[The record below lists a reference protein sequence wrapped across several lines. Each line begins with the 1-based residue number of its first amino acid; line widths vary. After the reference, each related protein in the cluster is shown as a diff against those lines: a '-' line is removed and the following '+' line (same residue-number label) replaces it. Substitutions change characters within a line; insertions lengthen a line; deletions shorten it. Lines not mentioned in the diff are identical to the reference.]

1 MNEKEWVWHISCG
14 SPQELEE
21 LRWQLRRTNDG
32 NTKKQLQQKFSMTQ
46 AKREVAASKAVR
58 QCKNRSLMT
67 LHNAS
72 CSSRMQ

>member
-1 MNEKEWVWHISCG
+1 MNEKEWVWHISCD

-21 LRWQLRRTNDG
+21 LRWQLRRTSDG

-58 QCKNRSLMT
+58 QFIV
-67 LHNAS
+67 
-72 CSSRMQ
+72 